1 MTDLKIGDWVRT
13 IKAGL
18 WQIYRIDEFNCIN
31 PMTEKVEDKTLVF
44 IKRFINDSG
53 KRSFT
58 QDVYSPEVIFQL
70 SSEELNELE
79 EFISEHQDIYDKF
92 TSFQPK
98 PINSVYSRGIK
109 IPEDRTSDEIAN
121 LIPKD
126 EYFTQTEIVDIV
138 DNLGYDT
145 KSYPQWTIQFLSEG
159 TQLVDGYVRYRFN
172 KVFEF

>member
-1 MTDLKIGDWVRT
+1 MNSKSL
-13 IKAGL
+13 
-18 WQIYRIDEFNCIN
+18 Y
-31 PMTEKVEDKTLVF
+31 
-44 IKRFINDSG
+44 
-53 KRSFT
+53 
-58 QDVYSPEVIFQL
+58 
-70 SSEELNELE
+70 LNTK
-79 EFISEHQDIYDKF
+79 IYDKF

>member
-79 EFISEHQDIYDKF
+79 EFISEHQDI
-92 TSFQPK
+92 
-98 PINSVYSRGIK
+98 
-109 IPEDRTSDEIAN
+109 
-121 LIPKD
+121 
-126 EYFTQTEIVDIV
+126 
-138 DNLGYDT
+138 
-145 KSYPQWTIQFLSEG
+145 
-159 TQLVDGYVRYRFN
+159 
-172 KVFEF
+172 